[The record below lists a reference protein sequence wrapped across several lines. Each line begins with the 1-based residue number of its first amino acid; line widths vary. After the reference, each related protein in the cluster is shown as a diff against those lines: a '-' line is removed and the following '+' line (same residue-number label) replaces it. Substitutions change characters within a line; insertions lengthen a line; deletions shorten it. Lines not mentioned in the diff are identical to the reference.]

1 MKLNRLFL
9 VLLMLLVFANVVS
22 AEECQY
28 KINMDYLM
36 QLQSRD
42 KYHKM
47 ANIPSTEA
55 DDYIKNMRQQYEA
68 CVANQTDKPYE
79 ETVCDGDSNCVQRYD
94 LNQQYVNSMNNYSDA
109 IKNQHIKIDANVNH
123 SGTVNYNNYNYNRYR
138 YYRLAISYLVYL

>member
-1 MKLNRLFL
+1 MKLNRLSL
-9 VLLMLLVFANVVS
+9 VLLMLLVFANIVS

-42 KYHKM
+42 KYRKM

-68 CVANQTDKPYE
+68 CVANQT
-79 ETVCDGDSNCVQRYD
+79 
-94 LNQQYVNSMNNYSDA
+94 YVTA
-109 IKNQHIKIDANVNH
+109 IQTACNDMI
-123 SGTVNYNNYNYNRYR
+123 
-138 YYRLAISYLVYL
+138 